1 MSPDFVI
8 SIGQK
13 TTLLILY
20 LTMPVLLAAFVVGLA
35 VSILQAATQIQEMTL
50 AFIPKII
57 AVIVTLFILGGW
69 MLEKLLYFT
78 KEIFNLIPQLF
89 GS

>member
-1 MSPDFVI
+1 MTPDFVI

-20 LTMPVLLAAFVVGLA
+20 LTMPVLLAAFIVGLT

-57 AVIVTLFILGGW
+57 AVILTLFLLGGW
-69 MLEKLLYFT
+69 MLGKLLFFT
-78 KEIFNLIPQLF
+78 KEIFNLIPQVL
-89 GS
+89 G

>member
-1 MSPDFVI
+1 MTPDFVI

-20 LTMPVLLAAFVVGLA
+20 LTMPVLLAAFAVGLII
-35 VSILQAATQIQEMTL
+35 SILQAATQIQEMTL

-57 AVIVTLFILGGW
+57 AVIVTLFLLGGW
-69 MLEKLLYFT
+69 MMEKLLTFT
-78 KEIFNLIPQLF
+78 RHIFDLIPQVF
-89 GS
+89 S

>member
-1 MSPDFVI
+1 MTPDFVV

-20 LTMPVLLAAFVVGLA
+20 LTMPVLLSAFAVGL
-35 VSILQAATQIQEMTL
+35 VISILQAATQIQEMTL

-57 AVIVTLFILGGW
+57 AVILTLFLLGGW
-69 MLEKLLYFT
+69 MLGKLLLFT
-78 KEIFNLIPQLF
+78 EEIFNLIPQVL
-89 GS
+89 G

>member
-20 LTMPVLLAAFVVGLA
+20 LTMPVLLAAFAVGLII
-35 VSILQAATQIQEMTL
+35 SIIQAATQIQEMTL

-57 AVIVTLFILGGW
+57 AVIVTLFFLGGW
-69 MLEKLLYFT
+69 MMEKLLSFT
-78 KEIFNLIPQLF
+78 RHLFDLIPQVF
-89 GS
+89 H